1 MGEPRQQAGDQR
13 LLPGQAVGALLA
25 MLAGGGGEQDGD
37 HLLEPGICTLINSG
51 NSGNSGNSFF
61 FLSLGISFHQF
72 HLFCL
77 GLHLLFSPK
86 QG

>member
-37 HLLEPGICTLINSG
+37 RLLEPGICTLINSG
-51 NSGNSGNSFF
+51 NSGNSFSF
-61 FLSLGISFHQF
+61 LILAISFHQF
-72 HLFCL
+72 HLFCP
-77 GLHLLFSPK
+77 PK
-86 QG
+86 YKHFK

>member
-37 HLLEPGICTLINSG
+37 RLLEPGICTLINSG
-51 NSGNSGNSFF
+51 NSGNSGNSFS

-72 HLFCL
+72 HLFCPPPSTSIL
-77 GLHLLFSPK
+77 NRW
-86 QG
+86 

>member
-37 HLLEPGICTLINSG
+37 RLLEHGICILINSG
-51 NSGNSGNSFF
+51 NSGNSFS

-72 HLFCL
+72 HLFCPPPSTSIL
-77 GLHLLFSPK
+77 NRW
-86 QG
+86 